1 MSMMTEL
8 CQNLRNWFDR
18 DQKKWHGKITISN
31 NAITS
36 FEYDTLQSTAAEPLS
51 LTENQYFRIIGSLFN
66 DGVHKYLDSEDQL
79 VDETFSG
86 YIWAMAVPP
95 AVIALCDD
103 IEDWQAKYGGI
114 DSALMSP
121 FSSESFGG
129 YSYSKGS
136 RSGANSSGLASVTSW
151 EQMFAS
157 RLNAWRKIL

>member
-1 MSMMTEL
+1 MNMMTEL

-18 DQKKWHGKITISN
+18 DQKKWHGRVTIRN
-31 NAITS
+31 NTITS
-36 FEYDTLQSTAAEPLS
+36 FQKDRLQSTAAEPLE
-51 LTENQYFRIIGSLFN
+51 LVENQYFRVIGSLFN
-66 DGVHKYLDSEDQL
+66 DGVHKYLDPEDQL

-103 IEDWQAKYGGI
+103 IEDWQSKYGGI
-114 DSALMSP
+114 DGALMSP

-136 RSGANSSGLASVTSW
+136 RSGGGSSGLASVTSW

>member
-36 FEYDTLQSTAAEPLS
+36 FEYDTLQSNAAEPLS
-51 LTENQYFRIIGSLFN
+51 LIENQYFRIIGSLFN
-66 DGVHKYLDSEDQL
+66 DGVHKYLDPEDQL
-79 VDETFSG
+79 VDESFSG

-103 IEDWQAKYGGI
+103 IEEWQAKYGGI

-121 FSSESFGG
+121 FASESFGG